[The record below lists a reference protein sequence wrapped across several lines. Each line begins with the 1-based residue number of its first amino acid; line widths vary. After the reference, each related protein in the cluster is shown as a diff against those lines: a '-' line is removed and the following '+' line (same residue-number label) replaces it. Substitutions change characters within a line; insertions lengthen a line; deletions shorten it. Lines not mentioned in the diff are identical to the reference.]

1 MEVEDPSVYS
11 NKTQTVSF
19 DQFEACLLC
28 GSARLTTLR
37 GYEQHYLVQ
46 CAVCDFIFCK
56 RKPTMDELNT
66 HYALYPRARGIS
78 DITLKRYN
86 ELLDKFE
93 PYRKTNNLLDV
104 GCGDGFFLIEARKR
118 NWKVFGTEF
127 THKAI
132 DVCLQK
138 GIQMTKSPLNPQHY
152 HPESFDVITSFE
164 VIEHINTPQTEL
176 QSFYSLLRKGGALY
190 ITTPNFNS
198 LSRII
203 LKAKWNVIEYPEHL
217 SYYTVQTLC
226 ALGRKCRFKRLT
238 ASTTGISINRFRSI
252 ISNPQS
258 SEMDDPD
265 EEIRQK
271 AERRIIFRLLKSVI
285 NAVLNVTSKG
295 DAMKVLFKR
304 L

>member
-1 MEVEDPSVYS
+1 MELEDPSVYS
-11 NKTQTVSF
+11 AKGQPVSF

-28 GSARLTTLR
+28 GSAQLTSLR
-37 GYEQHYLVQ
+37 GYEQHFLVQ
-46 CAVCDFIFCK
+46 CTVCDFVFSK
-56 RKPTMDELNT
+56 RIPTIGELNA
-66 HYALYPRARGIS
+66 HYALYSRAGAIS
-78 DITLKRYN
+78 EITLKRYN
-86 ELLDKFE
+86 ELLDTFE

-127 THKAI
+127 TSKAI

-138 GIQMTKSPLNPQHY
+138 GIQMTNSPLNPQHY

-176 QSFYSLLRKGGALY
+176 QSFHSLLRKGGVLY

-203 LKAKWNVIEYPEHL
+203 LKSKWNVIEYPEHL

-226 ALGRKCRFKRLT
+226 VLGRNHRFKCIT
-238 ASTTGISINRFRSI
+238 AKTTGISINRFRATI
-252 ISNPQS
+252 CNPQFT
-258 SEMDDPD
+258 EMSYSD
-265 EEIRQK
+265 EEMRQRS
-271 AERRIIFRLLKSVI
+271 ENRIIFRLLKSMI
-285 NAVLNVTSKG
+285 NAILNVTRKG
-295 DAMKVLFKR
+295 DAMKVLFQK

>member
-1 MEVEDPSVYS
+1 MEVEDSSDYLTKPQPVI
-11 NKTQTVSF
+11 F

-28 GSARLTTLR
+28 DSKQLISIS
-37 GYEQHYLVQ
+37 GYEQHYLVR
-46 CAVCDFIFCK
+46 CTACDFIFCK
-56 RKPTMDELNT
+56 RKPTMGELSS

-78 DITLKRYN
+78 RITLKRYN
-86 ELLDKFE
+86 ELLDTFE

-176 QSFYSLLRKGGALY
+176 QSFHSLLRKGGALY

-203 LKAKWNVIEYPEHL
+203 LKSKWNVIEYPEHL

-226 ALGRKCRFKRLT
+226 ALGSKQGFKPLT
-238 ASTTGISINRFRSI
+238 TKTTGISINRLRAVI
-252 ISNPQS
+252 ANPQN
-258 SEMDDPD
+258 SEMSDSD
-265 EEIRQK
+265 EKIRQK
-271 AERRIIFRLLKSVI
+271 AENKIIFRLLKSMI
-285 NAVLNVTSKG
+285 NAVLNVTHRG
-295 DAMKVLFKR
+295 EAMKVLFQR
-304 L
+304 V

>member
-1 MEVEDPSVYS
+1 MEVEDLLIYS
-11 NKTQTVSF
+11 SKTQSVSF
-19 DQFEACLLC
+19 DQFEVCLLC
-28 GSARLTTLR
+28 GSARLTSLS
-37 GYEQHYLVQ
+37 GYEQHYLVK
-46 CAVCDFIFCK
+46 CTACDFIFCK

-78 DITLKRYN
+78 EITLKRYN

-127 THKAI
+127 SSKAI

-138 GIQMTKSPLNPQHY
+138 GIQMTNSPLNPQHY

-176 QSFYSLLRKGGALY
+176 QSFYSLLRKGGLLY

-203 LKAKWNVIEYPEHL
+203 LKSKWNVIEYPEHL

-226 ALGRKCRFKRLT
+226 ALGHKYRFKRLT
-238 ASTTGISINRFRSI
+238 VKTTGISINRFRVI
-252 ISNPQS
+252 ISNPQN
-258 SEMDDPD
+258 SEMGDSD
-265 EEIRQK
+265 EEMRQK
-271 AERRIIFRLLKSVI
+271 AEEKIIFSLLKRII
-285 NAVLNVTSKG
+285 NAMLNATRKG
-295 DAMKVLFKR
+295 DAMKVLFQKI
-304 L
+304 